1 MKRPLRLGAWLPAVL
16 VAAIFAVAATVP
28 VATALDVRRYEQSVV
43 RIYVVV
49 KRADGA
55 SATGSGTGFV
65 VAPGHVATN
74 LHVVTFGGAAGEGA
88 SVAISVREPGAVQD
102 RKAEIAWSSKE
113 LDLAVIRVPGLARPP
128 LRLSRASPLD
138 YPRKGAEVWALGFPG
153 VADVIMPAEPERASA
168 TVTRGVVGRIGMGGA
183 DAARAARPVIQ
194 HDASINRGSSG
205 GPLLDSCGVV
215 VGINTFLPMT
225 VFDIGRDPTG
235 AFKAYGTP
243 NTGVFASPHIA
254 AFVAAARA
262 SPELQAIEIET
273 TAKFCGADEPPI
285 GLYTAVGIALFL
297 AVTAMALLLVLHGG
311 AFRRFLRVLEAYGAW
326 RHRAR
331 GPASSAAGAAP
342 AALQDGC
349 ALSGRA
355 PDGTEIK
362 VALGADALT
371 GSRGGRER
379 GLVIGRSGRVSDVV
393 VPGAGVSRRH
403 VRLVALPDGSLA
415 IEDLG
420 SARGTK
426 VNDKPLSRYG
436 RAPIKAGDTIAL
448 DGVVLTVEREGG
460 GEPETDGDRKPA

>member
-1 MKRPLRLGAWLPAVL
+1 ML
-16 VAAIFAVAATVP
+16 VAAAFAAAAAAP
-28 VATALDVRRYEQSVV
+28 DAAALDVRRYEQSVV
-43 RIYVVV
+43 RIYVAV

-55 SATGSGTGFV
+55 AATGSGTGFV
-65 VAPGHVATN
+65 IAPGHVATN
-74 LHVVTFGGAAGEGA
+74 LHVVTFGGAAGQGI
-88 SVAISVREPGAVQD
+88 SVTVSVRETGAIED
-102 RKAEIAWSSKE
+102 RKAELVWTSEE
-113 LDLAVIRVPGLARPP
+113 LDLAVIRVPGLGRPA
-128 LRLSRASPLD
+128 LKLSRASPLE

-254 AFVAAARA
+254 GFVAAAHA
-262 SPELQAIEIET
+262 SPELQAVKIET

-285 GLYTAVGIALFL
+285 GLYTAVGLALFL
-297 AVTAMALLLVLHGG
+297 ALTAMALLLVLHRG
-311 AFRRFLRVLEAYGAW
+311 ALRRLLRTLEAYGAW

-331 GPASSAAGAAP
+331 GPSVTRGP
-342 AALQDGC
+342 GRPPQDGC
-349 ALSGRA
+349 ALCGRT
-355 PDGTEIK
+355 PDGKKIK
-362 VALGADALT
+362 VEVGADELAA
-371 GSRGGRER
+371 SRDGRER
-379 GLVIGRSGRVSDVV
+379 GLIIGRSGRVSDVV

-436 RAPIKAGDTIAL
+436 RAPIKVGDTIAL
-448 DGVVLTVEREGG
+448 DGVVLTVERESDKT
-460 GEPETDGDRKPA
+460 GEKAPGPKSE

>member
-1 MKRPLRLGAWLPAVL
+1 MTRPLRPGAWLLAWL
-16 VAAIFAVAATVP
+16 VAAACALAATVP
-28 VATALDVRRYEQSVV
+28 GAAALDVRRYEQSVV
-43 RIYVVV
+43 RIYVAV

-65 VAPGHVATN
+65 IAPEHVATN

-88 SVAISVREPGAVQD
+88 SVAVSVRETGAVEG
-102 RKAEIAWSSKE
+102 RKAEIVWSSKE
-113 LDLAVIRVPGLARPP
+113 LDLAVIRVPGLARPS
-128 LRLSRASPLD
+128 LKLSRASPLD
-138 YPRKGAEVWALGFPG
+138 YPPKGAEVWALGFPG

-205 GPLLDSCGVV
+205 GPLFDSCGVV

-225 VFDIGRDPTG
+225 VFDIGRDPAG

-262 SPELQAIEIET
+262 SSELQAVKIET

-285 GLYTAVGIALFL
+285 GLYTAVAIALFL
-297 AVTAMALLLVLHGG
+297 AAAAMALLLVLHRG
-311 AFRRFLRVLEAYGAW
+311 ALRRFLRTFEAYGAW

-331 GPASSAAGAAP
+331 RPAPPASGGAATAP
-342 AALQDGC
+342 QEGC

-355 PDGTEIK
+355 SDGTEIK
-362 VALGADALT
+362 VALGAEALAA
-371 GSRGGRER
+371 SRAGRER

-448 DGVVLTVEREGG
+448 AGVVLTVEREGG
-460 GEPETDGDRKPA
+460 GEREPDGGRKPG